1 MREDEWL
8 CPQSASFVLHLSA
21 NVFFCFQIL
30 DKTCTSFH
38 SKQCSLITK
47 REGHRRLET
56 VVHDKTLIFQK
67 VTTKVHLVPL
77 CALTVNMNAGPK
89 WRQECPT
96 YQYVEQLITG
106 SKRPPHPCQVPSFC
120 TDTITISFQWHSAT
134 FLGVNNPPLI
144 ADNINLFHGHSW

>member
-106 SKRPPHPCQVPSFC
+106 SKKPPGTKLMLGYYYNILPMAFC
-120 TDTITISFQWHSAT
+120 NISGCKHS
-134 FLGVNNPPLI
+134 P
-144 ADNINLFHGHSW
+144 DNR